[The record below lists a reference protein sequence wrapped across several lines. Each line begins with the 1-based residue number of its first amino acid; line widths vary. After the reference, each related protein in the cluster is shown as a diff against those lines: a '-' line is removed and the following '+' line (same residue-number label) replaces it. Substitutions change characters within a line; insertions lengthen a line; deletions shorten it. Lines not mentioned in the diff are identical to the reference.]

1 MTRTYLNTNPR
12 AAQVEIWTV
21 ALAVTS
27 AEVSEDLKTAA
38 AVCDDVR
45 GIIQKACPQLPSSK
59 KLKALD
65 LDEEEAL
72 CVASD
77 GDPDAPF
84 DPADSAVFAEL
95 LLLSEHDCDMCVEAC
110 IEALEA
116 KSYTAAVIDLEDG
129 AFMACMAWLWAT
141 LQRRGRAT
149 LRNIAPLSLSDA
161 PTPVYTRVRHPS
173 EEDQDYM
180 EDDEGDDK

>member
-1 MTRTYLNTNPR
+1 MTRTSPAVTPP

-27 AEVSEDLKTAA
+27 ADVSEDLKTAA

-45 GIIQKACPQLPSSK
+45 SIIQKACPQLPSSK

-72 CVASD
+72 FVASD
-77 GDPDAPF
+77 GDPEAPF
-84 DPADSAVFAEL
+84 DPDESAVFAEL
-95 LLLSEHDCDMCVEAC
+95 LLLSEDDCNACVDAC
-110 IEALEA
+110 IDALEA

-129 AFMACMAWLWAT
+129 AYGWLGCG
-141 LQRRGRAT
+141 RGVVHCCCEWPQE
-149 LRNIAPLSLSDA
+149 APF
-161 PTPVYTRVRHPS
+161 PF
-173 EEDQDYM
+173 
-180 EDDEGDDK
+180 